1 MLRTLITLLDNSDLQ
16 NRILGALKEYTEPF
30 DVKPFDN
37 YSSFEEEDNTYIKIV
52 NLPEGM
58 TASNVDIEY
67 DEETHTIA
75 IEISHKTENS
85 SYKNMMRETLPSN
98 ADVDTLTA
106 RVDSGV
112 LTIVVDKL
120 PVTEEVEEV
129 VEEEPTIVSIRR
141 KNRK

>member
-1 MLRTLITLLDNSDLQ
+1 M
-16 NRILGALKEYTEPF
+16 
-30 DVKPFDN
+30 V
-37 YSSFEEEDNTYIKIV
+37 
-52 NLPEGM
+52 
-58 TASNVDIEY
+58 
-67 DEETHTIA
+67 
-75 IEISHKTENS
+75 
-85 SYKNMMRETLPSN
+85 RETLPSN